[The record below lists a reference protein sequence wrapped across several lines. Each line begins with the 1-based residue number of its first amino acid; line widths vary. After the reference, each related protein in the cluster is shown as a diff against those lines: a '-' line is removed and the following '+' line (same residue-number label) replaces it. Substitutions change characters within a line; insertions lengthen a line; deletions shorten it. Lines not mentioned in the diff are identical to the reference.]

1 MKNVMLFT
9 CLVSSSMLHADDDSV
24 IARLGEMEGITRSIN
39 GDNEKIKHRIKE
51 VEKTSSSNKDEISTL
66 KKEVEELKQA
76 LKELAEKQAHEKNA
90 EQPKNIEKTGKK
102 IVQKAIELLNEAKYV
117 QVIDLLSDFL
127 ANENK
132 DLYRGQAYYYL
143 GIAYKGKGQFKNAA
157 TAFLTAQKENSD
169 GIKAP
174 DALKLAA
181 DCMKKLKQNKKANV
195 ILDKLKTTYPDSK
208 AK

>member
-1 MKNVMLFT
+1 M
-9 CLVSSSMLHADDDSV
+9 
-24 IARLGEMEGITRSIN
+24 
-39 GDNEKIKHRIKE
+39 
-51 VEKTSSSNKDEISTL
+51 
-66 KKEVEELKQA
+66 
-76 LKELAEKQAHEKNA
+76 
-90 EQPKNIEKTGKK
+90 
-102 IVQKAIELLNEAKYV
+102 

-157 TAFLTAQKENSD
+157 TAFLTAQKENPD
-169 GIKAP
+169 GVKAP
-174 DALKLAA
+174 DALKQAA

-195 ILDKLKTTYPDSK
+195 ILDKLKTTYPDTK